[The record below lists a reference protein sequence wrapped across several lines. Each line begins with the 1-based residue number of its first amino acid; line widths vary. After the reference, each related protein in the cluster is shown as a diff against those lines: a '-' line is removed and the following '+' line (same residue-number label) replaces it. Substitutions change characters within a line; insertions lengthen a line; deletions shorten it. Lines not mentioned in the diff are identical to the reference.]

1 VAYNEPKGVRAPR
14 DRWVLIDV
22 LVDHGKG
29 QHALAIGEW
38 RGGGP
43 AHDQRVFAMRWNGD
57 DNYAGHPTSRGI
69 ATWFIVPSTYNS
81 ALLEELPEEKKVLA
95 TALLEK

>member
-1 VAYNEPKGVRAPR
+1 MAYNDPKGVKSPR

-22 LVDHGKG
+22 LVDHGRG

-38 RGGGP
+38 HGGGP

-57 DNYAGHPTSRGI
+57 DEHPGHPQSRGI
-69 ATWFIVPSTYNS
+69 ATWFVVPRAYNA
-81 ALLEELPEEKKVLA
+81 ALVEALPEGKQTIA
-95 TALLEK
+95 RLLLGL